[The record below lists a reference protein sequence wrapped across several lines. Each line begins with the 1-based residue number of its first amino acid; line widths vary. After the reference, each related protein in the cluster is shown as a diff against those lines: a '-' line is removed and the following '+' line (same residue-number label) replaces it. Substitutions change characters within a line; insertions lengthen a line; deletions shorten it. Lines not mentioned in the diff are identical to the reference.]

1 MVASQHSMVQDPVCG
16 MDINPESTH
25 PVYSYKGDTDYFC
38 VEACRTAFAKNPEKY
53 LNPKGFFS
61 RFLDRMAKSNK
72 KAFGCR
78 GPSCH

>member
-1 MVASQHSMVQDPVCG
+1 MVTSQHSMVQDPVCG

-25 PVYSYKGDTDYFC
+25 PVYSYKGDTYYFC
-38 VEACRTAFAKNPEKY
+38 IEACRTAFEKNPEKY
-53 LNPKGFFS
+53 IKPKGFFS
-61 RFLDRMAKSNK
+61 RFLDRMAKSNQ